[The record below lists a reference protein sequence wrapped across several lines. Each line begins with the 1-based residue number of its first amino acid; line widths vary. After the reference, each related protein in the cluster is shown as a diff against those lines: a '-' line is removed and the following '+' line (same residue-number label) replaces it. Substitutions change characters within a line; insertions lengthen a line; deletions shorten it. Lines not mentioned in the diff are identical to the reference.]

1 VVRPELPPRLKT
13 ALARCEDEDEVQK
26 MIGKLP
32 IAERIEAM
40 VEILL
45 FESFD
50 YDYLEATLSEATV
63 KMPKTMGSW
72 ARRVAPRIL
81 ALNGPAETPP
91 TEVFIAVMYALV
103 RAGIAID
110 PSMERLL
117 SVAHYPHYRELTREC
132 VLAISEERREQALLT
147 ALNRGDAFVGHDR
160 IALAVLAD
168 FPYPSIVRFLLAHV
182 DRAMYPK
189 KVLASIAEL
198 GTKHPAIAEVLAAKR
213 STQKPAPKLHVV
225 TRSKPTIKELDAN
238 AKKQVEQSAKRFDD
252 RKQSAADLLAGKG
265 DEPLAPFERVAIA
278 DEKGKLAYEAWLH
291 LIDAG
296 SIYKAGTT
304 KLVAQIIQDGIE
316 CDDHALRDAF
326 NDVIQAKPKRKTA
339 KR

>member
-1 VVRPELPPRLKT
+1 MKAKLPARLQK
-13 ALARCEDEDEVQK
+13 ALAGCDDEDEVQK
-26 MIGKLP
+26 IIGKLP
-32 IAERIEAM
+32 IAERIEAI
-40 VEILL
+40 VELLL
-45 FESFD
+45 FDSFD
-50 YDYLEATLSEATV
+50 YDYLEPTLSEATI
-63 KMPKTMGSW
+63 KMPKTMASW

-81 ALNGPAETPP
+81 ALNDAGTPP
-91 TEVFIAVMYALV
+91 TEVFVAVMYALV
-103 RAGIAID
+103 RAGSPID
-110 PSMERLL
+110 PSLERLL
-117 SVAHYPHYRELTREC
+117 SVADYSERTRAC
-132 VLAISEERREQALLT
+132 VLAIPEERREHALLT
-147 ALNRGDAFVGHDR
+147 ALARRDAFVGHDR

-189 KVLASIAEL
+189 KVLASLSEL
-198 GTKHPAIAEVLAAKR
+198 GTKHQAIADVLAAKK
-213 STQKPAPKLHVV
+213 SKQKPAPKLQVM

-238 AKKQVEQSAKRFDD
+238 AKKQVELSAKRFDD

-278 DEKGKLAYEAWLH
+278 DETGKLAYEAWFH

-316 CDDHALRDAF
+316 CDNPPLREAF
-326 NDVIQAKPKRKTA
+326 NDVIRAKPTRKSA